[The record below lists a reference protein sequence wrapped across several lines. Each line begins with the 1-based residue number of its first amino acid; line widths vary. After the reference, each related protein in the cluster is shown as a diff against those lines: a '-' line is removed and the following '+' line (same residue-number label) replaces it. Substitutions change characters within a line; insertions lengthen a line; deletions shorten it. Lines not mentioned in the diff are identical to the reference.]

1 MSSSSAGSSSKDADK
16 FEDEM
21 RELKEIEKRDSV
33 LTSKQQIAR
42 LLKPGSTYLNLNP
55 FEVLQ
60 IDHTAKVEEIKQK
73 YRKLSLLLHPDK
85 NIEEKER
92 AQTAFEIVNKAWKI
106 LENDVTRTK
115 CLSLYEEAQQRTDI
129 LIAEK
134 RKKLKKEGK
143 QDRVP
148 EDESPEAYKHA
159 VYVTVMKLF
168 AEQERRRQQLEVRD
182 MEERKRKREQEIE
195 EEEAKKMQQEYA
207 KNFEESREARVSSWQ
222 KFQSGEGKKK
232 KKKTASSGFA
242 PPKVKQETRN

>member
-1 MSSSSAGSSSKDADK
+1 MSSSSAGTSSQNADK
-16 FEDEM
+16 YADEI
-21 RELKEIEKRDSV
+21 REIKEIEKRDSV
-33 LTSKQQIAR
+33 LTSKQQINR

-60 IDHTAKVEEIKQK
+60 LDHTVKVEEIKQK

-85 NIEEKER
+85 NIEEKDR
-92 AQTAFEIVNKAWKI
+92 AQSAFEIVNKAWKI
-106 LENDVTRTK
+106 LENDVTRKK
-115 CLSLYEEAQQRTDI
+115 CLDLYEEAKQRTDI
-129 LIAEK
+129 MITEK

-143 QDRVP
+143 SERIP
-148 EDESPEAYKHA
+148 EDDEKAYKHA

-195 EEEAKKMQQEYA
+195 EEEAKKLQQEYA

-242 PPKVKQETRN
+242 PPKVKQETRH